1 MEARAVL
8 VSMVSRFT
16 LEVAPEMGSREDVRA
31 DEVMKLTL
39 QCGKG
44 IRLKLKLRQ

>member
-8 VSMVSRFT
+8 VSMVSRFR

-44 IRLKLKLRQ
+44 IKLKLKLRH